1 MPKDIAD
8 LLSEYGDA
16 AEATASTMVGTG
28 EGYITQPTQT
38 HVNLV
43 NMLDEILSLAT
54 MTQGGHPMLRASLRT
69 VRHLKPVAL
78 EELAQV
84 PEAEVKE
91 FMRRLMTMMA
101 RAIGGEEVSG
111 DGVTLLDGARPVESS
126 PAGAGAPGGGDTGR
140 QEHTG

>member
-1 MPKDIAD
+1 MLA
-8 LLSEYGDA
+8 EYGDE
-16 AEATASTMVGTG
+16 AEARADAMNASGA
-28 EGYITQPTQT
+28 GYITQPTQT

-91 FMRRLMTMMA
+91 FMRRLMAMMA

-111 DGVTLLDGARPVESS
+111 DGATLLDGARPAES
-126 PAGAGAPGGGDTGR
+126 PPERAGTTGGGDSSR
-140 QEHTG
+140 